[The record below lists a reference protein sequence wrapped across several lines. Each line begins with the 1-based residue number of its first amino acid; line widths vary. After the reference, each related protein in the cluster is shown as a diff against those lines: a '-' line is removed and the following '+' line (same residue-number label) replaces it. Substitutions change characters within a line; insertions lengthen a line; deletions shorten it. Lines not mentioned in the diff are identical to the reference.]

1 MVNIKIQRNKL
12 LPLQDK
18 ICSETSRGFKTSKW
32 KYWDNVKWDMF
43 SEINTCTN
51 FGRALECPRLLF
63 QSIKKESVNI
73 IQSWYTNIHI
83 VHHVGFISLL
93 LLFEPSGWRLNSKS
107 GLDRSI
113 LPDLASAPM
122 GEGFNKRNQDHLRMN
137 TALSTG
143 DKTIIL
149 G

>member
-18 ICSETSRGFKTSKW
+18 ICSETSRGFKTLKW

-73 IQSWYTNIHI
+73 I
-83 VHHVGFISLL
+83 
-93 LLFEPSGWRLNSKS
+93 
-107 GLDRSI
+107 
-113 LPDLASAPM
+113 
-122 GEGFNKRNQDHLRMN
+122 
-137 TALSTG
+137 
-143 DKTIIL
+143 
-149 G
+149 